1 MQDGPNLAVP
11 GMDFN
16 LDKAIYVCIDSLL
29 DNFIRGV
36 IMILIFMIGLFLT
49 ALAYRYVSG
58 KMFLSKGDRRDS

>member
-1 MQDGPNLAVP
+1 MQDGSNLAVL

-16 LDKAIYVCIDSLL
+16 LNKAIYVCIDFLL

-49 ALAYRYVSG
+49 ALGYGYVSG
-58 KMFLSKGDRRDS
+58 KIFLSRWERGGS